1 MNNKLLWS
9 HVDGPSPEDEL
20 RDPSEI
26 ALLAAKDCCRALNSM
41 AESHGTARNELA
53 TYVEEITAAVDSLK
67 MMTWECIRVDRFSL
81 TPPELYYALV
91 GNAQAHLA
99 RRDEEAARRR
109 VRLAGMPEMRPEEGE
124 AGGEEGDA
132 GPENNQ
138 PAERCDDVG
147 YSRLPPDDIHGL
159 DIDREF
165 GGFLKEDD
173 QERSLRKPAN
183 WRRAIDLASE
193 VLLDEMRTLLET
205 VYTHL
210 IFEYPSSQPCG

>member
-1 MNNKLLWS
+1 MYTRRSFLADAAGVILRPRGQRAS
-9 HVDGPSPEDEL
+9 PPRPSRRRGCAEASEAGGHA
-20 RDPSEI
+20 RD
-26 ALLAAKDCCRALNSM
+26 
-41 AESHGTARNELA
+41 
-53 TYVEEITAAVDSLK
+53 
-67 MMTWECIRVDRFSL
+67 
-81 TPPELYYALV
+81 
-91 GNAQAHLA
+91 
-99 RRDEEAARRR
+99 AARRGR
-109 VRLAGMPEMRPEEGE
+109 SE
-124 AGGEEGDA
+124 AGGEEIDA